1 LVEIQSMKWK
11 KYIEES
17 IEPEDVEI
25 MNVSI
30 KDELEPVIWDKN
42 QSLKSYLADN
52 LYKIA
57 KDFFNNLGLDWSLVK
72 DITITGSL
80 ANYNWSKYSDVDL
93 HLIVDYSEV
102 DENEKLV
109 KDFFRNASAM
119 WNRTHDIKV
128 KGHDVEIYVQD
139 SREPHHST
147 GVYSLKYDRWNKT
160 PTKYNPQIDKSSL
173 RKKAAKWMND
183 VEEIYDRFAT
193 KDYKT
198 ANEQAERL
206 MKKLKKYRQGG
217 LEKGGEHSIENLVF
231 KVLRRND
238 YLQRL
243 SNLRIMS
250 YDNMMTING
259 GIGSE
264 IIKVNLKESN

>member
-1 LVEIQSMKWK
+1 MKWK
-11 KYIEES
+11 KYLEETV
-17 IEPEDVEI
+17 EPDDVDI
-25 MNVSI
+25 KSVTV
-30 KDELEPVIWDKN
+30 KDELDPVIWDDK
-42 QSLKSYLADN
+42 QSLKSYLADH

-57 KDFFNNLGLDWSLVK
+57 KDFFSGFGLEWELVE
-72 DITITGSL
+72 DVTITGSL

-93 HLIVDYSEV
+93 HLIIDYSAV

-109 KDFFRNASAM
+109 RDFFRNASAM

-128 KGHDVEIYVQD
+128 KGHDVEVYVQD

-147 GVYSLKYDRWNKT
+147 GVYSIKYDRWNTT
-160 PTKYNPQIDKSSL
+160 PTKYDPQIDKKSL
-173 RKKAAKWMND
+173 QRKSAKWMND
-183 VEEIYDRFAT
+183 IEEIYDRYAQ
-193 KDYKT
+193 KDYKS

-217 LEKGGEHSIENLVF
+217 LEEGGEHSIENLVF

-250 YDNMMTING
+250 YDNMMTVNG

>member
-1 LVEIQSMKWK
+1 MKWK
-11 KYIEES
+11 DYLEEN
-17 IEPEDVEI
+17 IDPDDVDI
-25 MNVSI
+25 KNVAV
-30 KDELEPVIWDKN
+30 KDNLDPVIWDDRLNLKN
-42 QSLKSYLADN
+42 YLAEH

-57 KDFFNNLGLDWSLVK
+57 KDFFKTLDLDWNLVE
-72 DITITGSL
+72 DVTLTGSL

-93 HLIVDYSEV
+93 HLIVDYAEV

-119 WNRTHDIKV
+119 WNRTHKITV
-128 KGHDVEIYVQD
+128 KGHDVELYVQD
-139 SREPHHST
+139 SKEPHHST
-147 GVYSLKYDRWNKT
+147 GVYSIKYDRWNNT
-160 PTKYNPQIDKSSL
+160 PTKYDPQIDKESL
-173 RKKAAKWMND
+173 KKKSAKWMND
-183 VEEIYDRFAT
+183 IDEVYELLAV

-198 ANEQAERL
+198 ANEQSERL

-243 SNLRIMS
+243 SNLRIVS
-250 YDNMMTING
+250 YDNMMTVNG

-264 IIKVNLKESN
+264 IIKISLNETN

>member
-1 LVEIQSMKWK
+1 MKWK
-11 KYIEES
+11 QFLEET
-17 IEPEDVEI
+17 IEPEDI
-25 MNVSI
+25 DIKSVSV
-30 KDELEPVIWDKN
+30 KDELDPVIWDGKA
-42 QSLKSYLADN
+42 SLKNYLSEH

-57 KDFFNNLGLDWSLVK
+57 KDFFSVLGLDWQLVK

-80 ANYNWSKYSDVDL
+80 ANYNWSKYSDIDL
-93 HLIVDYSEV
+93 HLIVDYDQV
-102 DENEKLV
+102 DENQKLV

-139 SREPHHST
+139 SKESHYST
-147 GVYSLKYDRWNKT
+147 GVYSIKYDRWNIT
-160 PTKYNPQIDKSSL
+160 PTKYDLKIDKGTL
-173 RKKAAKWMND
+173 QKKAAKWMND
-183 VEEIYDRFAT
+183 IDEVYDRYAV
-193 KDYKT
+193 KDYKS
-198 ANEQAERL
+198 ANVQAERL

-238 YLQRL
+238 YLRRL
-243 SNLRIMS
+243 SDLRIMS
-250 YDNMMTING
+250 YDSMMTVNG

-264 IIKVNLKESN
+264 IIKVSLKEAN

>member
-1 LVEIQSMKWK
+1 MKWK
-11 KYIEES
+11 KYLEETVDPDEVD
-17 IEPEDVEI
+17 IK
-25 MNVSI
+25 NVSI
-30 KDELEPVIWDKN
+30 KDSLEPVIWDSKEKLKN
-42 QSLKSYLADN
+42 YLAER

-57 KDFFNNLGLDWSLVK
+57 KDFFKSLDLDWSLVE
-72 DITITGSL
+72 DVTLTGSL

-93 HLIVDYSEV
+93 HLIVDYAKV

-109 KDFFRNASAM
+109 KDFFRNVSAM
-119 WNRTHDIKV
+119 WNRTHNITV
-128 KGHDVEIYVQD
+128 KGHDVELYVQD

-147 GVYSLKYDRWNKT
+147 GVYSIKYDRWNNV
-160 PTKYNPQIDKSSL
+160 PTRYNPQIDKPKL
-173 RKKAAKWMND
+173 KKKSAKWMND
-183 VEEIYDRFAT
+183 IDEIYDLFAE
-193 KDYKT
+193 KDYRT

-206 MKKLKKYRQGG
+206 MQKLKKYRQGG

-243 SNLRIMS
+243 SNLRITS
-250 YDNMMTING
+250 YDNMMTVNG

-264 IIKVNLKESN
+264 IIKVNFKEIN